1 MGPSSLHRYFKQLT
15 ALSPLQYLKRIRL
28 QEARRLLF
36 SRIPRCREAAYRVG
50 YESPTHF
57 SRVFPQLFHSWFA
70 NSRTY
75 TARWMDSSRR
85 NGPHAP
91 NKL

>member
-36 SRIPRCREAAYRVG
+36 SRIPRCRRGGLSCRLREPYALQ
-50 YESPTHF
+50 P
-57 SRVFPQLFHSWFA
+57 
-70 NSRTY
+70 
-75 TARWMDSSRR
+75 
-85 NGPHAP
+85 
-91 NKL
+91 